1 MEKETSTSSTSTPL
15 SKLKDS
21 INSMIIAK
29 ANNLEQIA
37 KGEEP
42 EHPISSKD
50 WDDVLK
56 TIKDMPNLERLYAVL
71 GEPIDNS
78 TEKEPILDAE
88 IEITKGN
95 SFEET
100 SRKIKEKRLNG
111 STKIS
116 TEAH

>member
-1 MEKETSTSSTSTPL
+1 
-15 SKLKDS
+15 
-21 INSMIIAK
+21 MIIAK

-78 TEKEPILDAE
+78 IEKEPILDAE
-88 IEITKGN
+88 IEINTGGN
-95 SFEET
+95 AFEEA
-100 SRKIKEKRLNG
+100 SKRVKERLNG

-116 TEAH
+116 TKTN